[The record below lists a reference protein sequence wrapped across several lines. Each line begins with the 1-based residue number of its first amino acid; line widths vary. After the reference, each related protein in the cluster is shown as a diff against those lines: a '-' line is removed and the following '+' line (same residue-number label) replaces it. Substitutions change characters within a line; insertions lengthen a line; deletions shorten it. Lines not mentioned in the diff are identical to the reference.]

1 MYLYFSNEQNCF
13 YVQQFFGYALQHV
26 AIKTVSSLKIEPAK
40 TNNETIS
47 DPADIYKFLL
57 EIMIFSEH
65 YIEDSLFYKKYID
78 LLHNNNEKVEF
89 DKDGLSREELREYYK
104 KHEEEFDREAFLILQ
119 NDLKNAKIT
128 SVEKL
133 YVLPYL
139 LEGKQFGF
147 RVIEKTLYI
156 YENGKEVKYNLPTKK
171 LSCIISNEEFVH
183 IEPSLGMIQEKLGIT
198 LDSPRIQREI
208 VKSESDEKKH
218 LGLIFAEGYEQTF
231 QDAIEIGLIQKL

>member
-1 MYLYFSNEQNCF
+1 MYLYFSNDQNCY

-26 AIKTVSSLKIEPAK
+26 AIKTISSLKIESEK

-47 DPADIYKFLL
+47 DPVEIYKSLL
-57 EIMIFSEH
+57 GLMILSEH

-78 LLHNNNEKVEF
+78 LLHKNNEKSEF
-89 DKDGLSREELREYYK
+89 NKEGLSREELREYYQK
-104 KHEEEFDREAFLILQ
+104 QEEEFDKEAFLILRD
-119 NDLKNAKIT
+119 DLKNSKIT
-128 SVEKL
+128 SVENL

-198 LDSPRIQREI
+198 LDYPRIQREI
-208 VKSESDEKKH
+208 VKSENDKKKH